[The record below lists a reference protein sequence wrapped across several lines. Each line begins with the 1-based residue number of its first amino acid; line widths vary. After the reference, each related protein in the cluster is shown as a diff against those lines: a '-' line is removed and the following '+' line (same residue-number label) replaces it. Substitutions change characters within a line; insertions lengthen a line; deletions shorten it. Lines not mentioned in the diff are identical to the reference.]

1 MMIGHNSLHSRSSLS
16 TPHPSTIT
24 RRPRKNHQGLEV
36 GDVAYTKQPWGIG
49 PRDDV
54 WEGRKFSFVRQA
66 DVMARIQA

>member
-1 MMIGHNSLHSRSSLS
+1 
-16 TPHPSTIT
+16 
-24 RRPRKNHQGLEV
+24 V

-66 DVMARIQA
+66 DVLARIKV